1 MSKRK
6 FKLLSKVVLFYLF
19 FTLVSFIISA
29 VILQNEA
36 DKHMH
41 RILENRFQHRERYIE
56 HKLEHEPRKMQ
67 DDDFARVKKVEGIP
81 ENFHPVYTD
90 TVMVNKQTQRENIY
104 RKKTTYLTVNGT
116 HYRLEMTKEADELYG
131 FRDDVFHIVLP
142 VFIILALAIFLTN
155 YVLSGYLFDPFRR
168 ILKQMSQ
175 YRIGQSGSLDHIKTS
190 TYEFDRLKQLYE
202 NMRQRI
208 ENDYYQLKEYTENMS
223 HELQTPL
230 SIIQNKTES
239 LLSANDLKPEQAEQ
253 LKSIYEETQQLSR
266 MGRALNLITHIE
278 NQEFQNIQTINTA
291 SVIRSHV
298 DNIREIAEMKQLD
311 IETNLNEQHTMTID
325 AGLLDIL
332 VRNLLK
338 NAMRYSHP
346 STTIY
351 IETGEKQL
359 QVINQ
364 GDEPQFPEEEVFKRF
379 RKGKQNKSLGL
390 GLAIV
395 KKICEVSNLHIDY
408 KYREGKH
415 IFTVIP
421 AKE

>member
-67 DDDFARVKKVEGIP
+67 DDDFARVKKVESIP